1 MTIITKIHKITHI
14 KNNSY
19 QLIHEKPINSEK
31 YIQNIIETNLK
42 VFFDLELVKSEVR
55 INQFRFDTLAFDN
68 ESNSFV
74 VIEYKKKTDKG
85 LFDQGLGYLELL
97 SSSQAD
103 FLVEYNE
110 QTGKSLRKKDVDWRQ
125 SKIIFIA
132 PSFNASQI
140 QAANFDFNLELWEI
154 HLYSKMIELK
164 RHQNTNKTV
173 LPIKGS
179 KKQIIEKF
187 KTYTEEYHFNKR
199 PNPKMQLLYEKYR
212 DYVTTLPDAQI
223 NIRKHYIVFKTNFN
237 FVAFILRK
245 NLIII
250 HIGGNLI
257 NDPKNIVKNVKHKGH
272 WATGN
277 HLIRIENET
286 NFDYICDI
294 IKNSYDDISKRTLSD
309 VANKAVKNRKSQ

>member
-1 MTIITKIHKITHI
+1 MLFEN

-19 QLIHEKPINSEK
+19 QRIHEKQINLEK
-31 YIQNIIETNLK
+31 DIQKIIESNLK
-42 VFFDLELVKSEVR
+42 VFFDLEFIKTEFK
-55 INQFRFDTLAFDN
+55 INQFRFDTLSFDN

-74 VIEYKKKTDKG
+74 VIEYKKKTDSG
-85 LFDQGLGYLELL
+85 LFDQGLGYFELL

-110 QTGKSLRKKDVDWRQ
+110 QTGKTLHKKDVDWEQ

-132 PSFNASQI
+132 PSYNASQI
-140 QAANFDFNLELWEI
+140 QAANFDINLELWEI
-154 HLYSKMIELK
+154 HLYSNIVELK
-164 RHQNTNKTV
+164 RHQNINKTV

-179 KKQIIEKF
+179 KKQIIEKY

-199 PNPKMQLLYEKYR
+199 PNPKIQLLYEKYR
-212 DYVTTLPDAQI
+212 GYVTTLPDAQI
-223 NIRKHYIVFKTNFN
+223 NIRKQYIAFKTNFN

-245 NLIII
+245 SKLLI
-250 HIGGNLI
+250 HIGGSSI
-257 NDPKNIVKNVKHKGH
+257 NDPKNIVEDMTNKGH

-277 HLIRIENET
+277 HLIRIEDET
-286 NFDYICDI
+286 NFDYICDL

-309 VANKAVKNRKSQ
+309 VANKAVKNRFKKL